1 MIKENERFPAG
12 NFHEMSAEGPRQIST
27 DEIFSGKK
35 VVLFHVVGAFT
46 PTCTVDHLPAYID
59 RQDEILAKGVDSIV
73 CFSTNDAM
81 VMQSWNEHVSAGRT
95 HQVRVVSDG
104 NGEVIRSLGLEL
116 DATGLGMGARGKRFA
131 MIVDDGVVSHLFV
144 EDNPAVATVSA
155 ADSIVQA
162 LS

>member
-1 MIKENERFPAG
+1 MRF
-12 NFHEMSAEGPRQIST
+12 
-27 DEIFSGKK
+27 FSGKK

-81 VMQSWNEHVSAGRT
+81 VMQSWNEHVSSGRT

-104 NGEVIRSLGLEL
+104 NGEVIRALGLEL
-116 DATGLGMGARGKRFA
+116 DASSLGMGARGKRFA
-131 MIVDDGVVSHLFV
+131 MIVDDGVVSRLFV
-144 EDNPAVATVSA
+144 EDNPARGHSQRSRFHRTSPVLIASDQT
-155 ADSIVQA
+155 QA
-162 LS
+162 LPRQALHQK